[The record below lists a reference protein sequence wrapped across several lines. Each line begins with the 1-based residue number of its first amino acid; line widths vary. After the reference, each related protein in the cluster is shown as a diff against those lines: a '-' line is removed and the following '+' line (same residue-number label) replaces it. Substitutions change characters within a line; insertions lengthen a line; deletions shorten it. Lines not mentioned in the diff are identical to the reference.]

1 MSKNYCSLGLM
12 SGTSGD
18 GVDAS
23 LINSDGDSS
32 YKVEINKYFEYENN
46 FSQKIHLL
54 KDKINTVDD
63 LEIYSTELKALEKEL
78 TIFHSKVVMDIV
90 KNTKTKIDFVGFHGQ
105 TIFHDPSKK
114 ISKQIGDGKLLS
126 QLTQTTVVYNF
137 RQKDIQNGGEG
148 APLAPIFHNA
158 LVKQNK
164 IELPVCILNIGGISN
179 VTIIEDY
186 GYHNLKSKDL
196 GPGNCLIDAW
206 VRKNKK
212 GNFDKD
218 GTFAAM
224 GKIND
229 LMLNQALDNFDN
241 RPDKNRLSFD
251 TKDFDINFLRGV
263 SFEDGAATLTDLS
276 GIIIGGALFSL
287 LSKKK
292 NKSIKVLVSGGG
304 RKNKTLIQRIKSKTL
319 KNLIIQSIDDYGIDG
334 DYVESQ
340 AFAFLAI
347 RRFLELPISFPGT
360 TGCKSPVTGGELV
373 KNF

>member
-1 MSKNYCSLGLM
+1 M

-23 LINSDGDSS
+23 LIYSDGDTN
-32 YKVEINKYFEYENN
+32 YKVEINKYFEYKKS
-46 FSQKIHLL
+46 FTQQIHSL
-54 KDKINTVDD
+54 KEKINTVTD
-63 LEIYSTELKALEKEL
+63 LEIYAAELKALEKEL
-78 TIFHSKVVMDIV
+78 TIFHSKVVMDII
-90 KNTKTKIDFVGFHGQ
+90 KNTKNKIDLVGFHGQ

-114 ISKQIGDGKLLS
+114 ISKQLGDGKLLS
-126 QLTQTTVVYNF
+126 QLTQKTVVYNF

-148 APLAPIFHNA
+148 APLTPIFHQA

-179 VTIIEDY
+179 VTIIEDTDQ
-186 GYHNLKSKDL
+186 NKLNSRDL

-212 GNFDKD
+212 GNFDTD
-218 GTFAAM
+218 GAYAAA
-224 GKIND
+224 GKPND

-263 SFEDGAATLTDLS
+263 NFEDGAATLTVLS
-276 GIIIGGALFSL
+276 GVIIGSGLFSL
-287 LSKKK
+287 LSEKI
-292 NKSIKVLVSGGG
+292 NKPCKVLVSGGG
-304 RKNKTLIQRIKSKTL
+304 RKNKSLIQNIKSRISK
-319 KNLIIQSIDDYGIDG
+319 KFVIKPIDNFGADG

-347 RRFLELPISFPGT
+347 RSFLELPITFPDT
-360 TGCKSPVTGGELV
+360 TGCKSPITGGEV
-373 KNF
+373 IKNF

>member
-1 MSKNYCSLGLM
+1 MSKNYYSLGLM

-32 YKVEINKYFEYENN
+32 YKIEINKYFEYENN

-54 KDKINTVDD
+54 KDKINTIND
-63 LEIYSTELKALEKEL
+63 LETYSTELKALEKEL

-90 KNTKTKIDFVGFHGQ
+90 KNTKMKIDFVGFHGQ

-126 QLTQTTVVYNF
+126 QLTQTTVVYDF

-148 APLAPIFHNA
+148 APLAPIFHKA

-186 GYHNLKSKDL
+186 EQNNLKSRDL

-218 GTFAAM
+218 GAYAAM
-224 GKIND
+224 GKAND

-276 GIIIGGALFSL
+276 GIIIGDGLFSYL
-287 LSKKK
+287 GEKK
-292 NKSIKVLVSGGG
+292 NNLSKVLVSGGG
-304 RKNKTLIQRIKSKTL
+304 RKNKSL
-319 KNLIIQSIDDYGIDG
+319 IQSIKSRTSQKLTIEQIDDFGVDG

-347 RRFLELPISFPGT
+347 RRFLELPISFPDT
-360 TGCKSPVTGGELV
+360 TGCKSPTTGGEVV